1 MSTFFIQMI
10 LVILVLSFVIQNAL
24 LPLIAYMFKIGIS
37 VIKL

>member
-24 LPLIAYMFKIGIS
+24 LPLIADMLKIGIR
-37 VIKL
+37 